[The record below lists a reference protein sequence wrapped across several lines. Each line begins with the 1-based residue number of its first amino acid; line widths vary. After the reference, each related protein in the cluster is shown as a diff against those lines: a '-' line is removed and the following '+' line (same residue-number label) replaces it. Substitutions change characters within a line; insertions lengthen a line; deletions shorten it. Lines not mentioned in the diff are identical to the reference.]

1 MPQPN
6 DRGILMRKDNND
18 DLHIHIHS
26 DSGSSESSPLRELGL
41 FLGGLA
47 MMVAGLFFFSQKVLV
62 YSSFFSTGFAI
73 RGFHMRS
80 GMVIVPFIIGIV
92 WLFVSPK
99 NFAAKLFTGAAV
111 LILIASVIMSTDFH
125 LLTMTLFDWILLLV
139 LIFGGLGM
147 VLRVLLTK
155 H

>member
-1 MPQPN
+1 MKKKHH
-6 DRGILMRKDNND
+6 DD
-18 DLHIHIHS
+18 DLHIHTHS
-26 DSGSSESSPLRELGL
+26 NSGSSDSSLLKDLGI

-47 MMVAGLFFFSQKVLV
+47 MLIAGLFFFSQKVLV

-73 RGFHMRS
+73 RGFHVKS
-80 GMVIVPFIIGIV
+80 GLVIVPFIIGVV
-92 WLFVSPK
+92 WLFASPK
-99 NFAAKLFTGAAV
+99 SFAAKVYMAAAA
-111 LILIASVIMSTDFH
+111 LIIVASVIMTTEFH

-147 VLRVLLTK
+147 IFRVLLTN

>member
-1 MPQPN
+1 
-6 DRGILMRKDNND
+6 MRKKDHD
-18 DLHIHIHS
+18 DGLHIHIHS
-26 DSGSSESSPLRELGL
+26 DSGSSESSLSPLKELGL

-47 MMVAGLFFFSQKVLV
+47 MLIAGLFFFSQKVLV
-62 YSSFFSTGFAI
+62 YSSFFSTGFSI
-73 RGFHMRS
+73 RGFHMKS

-92 WLFVSPK
+92 WLFASPK
-99 NFAAKLFTGAAV
+99 NIVAKLYMGAAT
-111 LILIASVIMSTDFH
+111 LIIIASVIMTTDFH

-147 VLRVLLTK
+147 VLRVLFTK

>member
-1 MPQPN
+1 MKKDKGNEN
-6 DRGILMRKDNND
+6 DYQ
-18 DLHIHIHS
+18 IHIHY
-26 DSGSSESSPLRELGL
+26 DSNSSNTSPLKELGL

-47 MMVAGLFFFSQKVLV
+47 MLIAGLFFFSQKVLV

-73 RGFHMRS
+73 GGFHLKS

-92 WLFVSPK
+92 WLFAAPK
-99 NFAAKLFTGAAV
+99 SFAAKLYMGAAA
-111 LILIASVIMSTDFH
+111 LIIIASVIMTTDFH

-147 VLRVLLTK
+147 VLRVLFTK

>member
-1 MPQPN
+1 MSK
-6 DRGILMRKDNND
+6 KDYDD

-26 DSGSSESSPLRELGL
+26 DSGSSESSPLKELGI
-41 FLGGLA
+41 FLAGIA
-47 MMVAGLFFFSQKVLV
+47 MLIAGLFFFSQKVLV

-73 RGFHMRS
+73 HGFHMKS

-92 WLFVSPK
+92 WLFASPK
-99 NFAAKLFTGAAV
+99 SIAAKLYMAAAT
-111 LILIASVIMSTDFH
+111 LIIVASVIMTTDFH

-147 VLRVLLTK
+147 ILRVLLTK

>member
-1 MPQPN
+1 MKK
-6 DRGILMRKDNND
+6 KDYDN
-18 DLHIHIHS
+18 DLHIHIHADS
-26 DSGSSESSPLRELGL
+26 DSSGSSPLKELGL

-47 MMVAGLFFFSQKVLV
+47 MLVAGLFFFSQKVLV
-62 YSSFFSTGFAI
+62 YSSFFSTGFSI
-73 RGFHMRS
+73 HGFHLKS

-99 NFAAKLFTGAAV
+99 NFAAKLYMGAAT
-111 LILIASVIMSTDFH
+111 LIIIASVIMTTDFH
-125 LLTMTLFDWILLLV
+125 LLTMTLFDWILLLI

-147 VLRVLLTK
+147 ILRVLLTK